1 MIIKDLFMKFKSYNR
16 IYQSKEYLAPLGNI
30 HYRSQFGGYSLSIDE
45 IVFAMV
51 SEGELYLRACEESET
66 YFVDKA
72 APPLIF
78 NKRGRP
84 IVLNYY
90 QVDEQLW
97 QDRDK
102 LLQLSSCALMNARRE
117 KSVRKTQR
125 RLKDLPNL
133 SVNIEIWLWEA
144 GIADLRTLQ
153 AYGAKRSW
161 IKLRGVKK
169 FVGVKILLA
178 LAGAI
183 SGIHEAALPAVTRQ
197 ELLDWY
203 QRYEQR
209 HRR

>member
-1 MIIKDLFMKFKSYNR
+1 MKFKSYDR
-16 IYQSKEYLAPLGNI
+16 IHKSQEYLAPLGDI
-30 HYRSQFGGYSLSIDE
+30 DYRSQFGGYSLAIGNV
-45 IVFAMV
+45 VFAMV
-51 SEGELYLRACEESET
+51 AEGELYLRACEDSET
-66 YFVDKA
+66 YFVNKA

-90 QVDEQLW
+90 QVDEELW
-97 QDRDK
+97 QDPDK
-102 LLQLSSCALMNARRE
+102 LLELSSNALANARRE
-117 KSVRKTQR
+117 KSIRKTQR

-161 IKLRGVKK
+161 IKLRSVKK

-203 QRYEQR
+203 HRYEQR
-209 HRR
+209 RRR

>member
-1 MIIKDLFMKFKSYNR
+1 MKIKTYDRIHKS
-16 IYQSKEYLAPLGNI
+16 QEYLAPLGDI
-30 HYRSQFGGYSLSIDE
+30 GYRSQFGGYSLTIRSV
-45 IVFAMV
+45 VFAMV

-66 YFVDKA
+66 YFVNKA
-72 APPLIF
+72 APSLIF

-90 QVDEQLW
+90 QVDEELW
-97 QDRDK
+97 QDLNK
-102 LLQLSSCALMNARRE
+102 LIQFSSYALINARRE
-117 KSVRKTQR
+117 KSTLKSQR

-133 SVNIEIWLWEA
+133 SGNIEMWLWEA

-153 AYGAKRSW
+153 AYGARRSW
-161 IKLRGVKK
+161 IKLRSVKK
-169 FVGVKILLA
+169 SVGVKTLLA

-183 SGIHEAALPAVTRQ
+183 SGIHEAVLPAVTRQ

-203 QRYEQR
+203 HRYEQR

>member
-1 MIIKDLFMKFKSYNR
+1 MKFKSYDR
-16 IYQSKEYLAPLGNI
+16 IHKSQEYLAPLGDI
-30 HYRSQFGGYSLSIDE
+30 DYRSQFGGYSLAIGDV
-45 IVFAMV
+45 VFAMV
-51 SEGELYLRACEESET
+51 AEGELYLRACEDSET
-66 YFVDKA
+66 YFVNKA

-90 QVDEQLW
+90 QVDEELW
-97 QDRDK
+97 QDPDK
-102 LLQLSSCALMNARRE
+102 LLELSSNALANARRE
-117 KSVRKTQR
+117 KSIRKTQR

-161 IKLRGVKK
+161 IKLRSVKK

-203 QRYEQR
+203 HRYEQR
-209 HRR
+209 RRR